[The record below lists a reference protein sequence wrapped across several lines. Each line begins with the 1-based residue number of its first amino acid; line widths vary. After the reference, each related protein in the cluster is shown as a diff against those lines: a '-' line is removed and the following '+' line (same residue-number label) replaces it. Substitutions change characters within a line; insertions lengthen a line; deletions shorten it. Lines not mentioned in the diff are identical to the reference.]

1 MRSDTDTH
9 NPLRV
14 FDPKAVRRHRERAAA
29 RRTAEFLFEES
40 ATRLVDRL
48 ADINRRFPRVLD
60 LGCRDGLLGRHL
72 HGRSGIEWLVAAD
85 PAPAFVARAPSPRVV
100 ADAETQ
106 PFAPREFDL
115 VVSNLALHWT
125 NDLPGALLQL
135 RYALKPDGLLL
146 ASLWGGETLGDLRA
160 ALIAAESEIEGG
172 ASPRISPFADAR
184 DLASLLQR
192 AGFALPVVD
201 TDTIEATYADAIGL
215 MHDLR
220 DMGES
225 NALALRQ
232 RNFTRRATLLRA
244 AEIYQARSAR
254 ADGRISAR
262 FEIVTLTA
270 WAPHESQP
278 KALRPGSAEARLADA
293 LGTRERS
300 AGESAAPARPPK
312 PS

>member
-1 MRSDTDTH
+1 MRSDTDAH

-14 FDPKAVRRHRERAAA
+14 FDPKAVRQHRERAAA

-48 ADINRRFPRVLD
+48 ADINRCFPRVLD

-85 PAPAFVARAPSPRVV
+85 PALAFVARAPSPRVV

-106 PFAPREFDL
+106 PFAPSAFDL

-146 ASLWGGETLGDLRA
+146 ASLCGGETLGDLRA

-172 ASPRISPFADAR
+172 ASPRVSPFADAR

-192 AGFALPVVD
+192 
-201 TDTIEATYADAIGL
+201 
-215 MHDLR
+215 

-225 NALALRQ
+225 NALTLRR
-232 RNFTRRATLLRA
+232 RNFMRRATLLRA

-254 ADGRISAR
+254 TDGRISAR

-293 LGTRERS
+293 LGTREHS
-300 AGESAAPARPPK
+300 AGEKARR
-312 PS
+312 